1 MIFKKYKDKKIL
13 LVRYLGGETVLLAII
28 SCAIISVMSV
38 SLTRLHNASF
48 MSLVSSKTSMQAQHF
63 AKAKM
68 DYLMFKGYNNLAT
81 QAKTVINGTTFKDS
95 VALGTITTDS
105 DGVKK
110 RTVTV
115 SVYNGDEASPRATL
129 SHVFYSNDA
138 DLYVRNGNSTA
149 NSISMH
155 YDSSND
161 RLYAKVDGNEKNLGG
176 GGVPVGTIIAWPGS
190 SAPTEGGT
198 WLLCNGQSC
207 ASYPAL
213 VAIVGSTVPNLNGRF
228 LEGTI
233 TSPRT
238 FLEPGL
244 PNITGYFTSV
254 EDWGSSG
261 AFYYTGANTIAGN
274 TPNDVKDNDIV
285 NFDAS
290 RCNSIYGAS
299 NTVQPAAYLVMY
311 YIKAA

>member
-1 MIFKKYKDKKIL
+1 M
-13 LVRYLGGETVLLAII
+13 G
-28 SCAIISVMSV
+28 V

-48 MSLVSSKTSMQAQHF
+48 MSLVSSETSMQAQHF

-95 VALGTITTDS
+95 VALGTITTDA
-105 DGVKK
+105 DGIKK

-138 DLYVRNGNSTA
+138 DLYVRNGSSPT

-213 VAIVGSTVPNLNGRF
+213 VAIVGSTVPNLHGRF
-228 LEGTI
+228 LEGTV

-244 PNITGYFTSV
+244 PNI
-254 EDWGSSG
+254 WGTFGNCEERSHTNSG
-261 AFYYTGANTIAGN
+261 AFYALGTSGGAAPDDMGGINYDFN
-274 TPNDVKDNDIV
+274 
-285 NFDAS
+285 AS
-290 RCNSIYGAS
+290 RCSAIYGAS
-299 NTVQPAAYLVMY
+299 DTVQPAAYLVMY

>member
-1 MIFKKYKDKKIL
+1 
-13 LVRYLGGETVLLAII
+13 
-28 SCAIISVMSV
+28 
-38 SLTRLHNASF
+38 
-48 MSLVSSKTSMQAQHF
+48 MSLVSSETSMQAQHF

-95 VALGTITTDS
+95 VALGTITTDA

-149 NSISMH
+149 NSISLH

-176 GGVPVGTIIAWPGS
+176 GGGVPIGTIIAWPGS

-207 ASYPAL
+207 SSYPAL

-228 LEGTI
+228 LEGT
-233 TSPRT
+233 TSTPRS
-238 FLEPGL
+238 FKNAGL
-244 PNITGYFTSV
+244 PNITATMIGNTHLNN
-254 EDWGSSG
+254 SG
-261 AFYYTGANTIAGN
+261 PNLTGALYYHSYRAGCYDWN
-274 TPNDVKDNDIV
+274 GGDWYFGNSAQLNWIGF
-285 NFDAS
+285 NAS
-290 RCNSIYGAS
+290 RCSAIYGAS
-299 NTVQPAAYLVMY
+299 DTVQPASYTVMY